1 MTTRQ
6 IGRTDLRVS
15 AIGLGTAQFT
25 GKGWISALIPTLP
38 QHQVDDIVKSA
49 LSGGITW
56 FDSSEMYGGGTSERA
71 LAAGLRAAGVSP
83 GEVTV
88 ATKWKPLARTAK
100 SIESTIGDRLD
111 ALQPYPVDLHQIHL
125 NRGSF
130 SSVRAQMRA
139 MARLVQ
145 AGKIRAVGVSNF
157 TARQMA
163 DAHDELAKYGIPLA
177 CNEVKINLLDRRVED
192 NGMLRAAQRLG
203 VTLLAYSAQQQG
215 ILTGKFHADRNLA
228 QSVHPLRRKL
238 MGLTPESL
246 DRSQPLI
253 DVMREIAGS
262 HQSTVGQIALA
273 WLMNHYGDTVIPIAG
288 ASKPHHAEEAAGALT
303 LHLPADEVEQ
313 LAKVS
318 SRVVHPARTAR
329 WSRVRM
335 PHRW

>member
-6 IGRTDLRVS
+6 IDRTDLRVS
-15 AIGLGTAQFT
+15 AIGLGTAQFS
-25 GKGWISALIPTLP
+25 GKGWISTLIPMLP
-38 QHQVDDIVKSA
+38 QHQVDNIVKSA
-49 LSGGITW
+49 LSGGMTW

-83 GEVTV
+83 GYVTV

-100 SIESTIGDRLD
+100 SIESNIGDRLD

-145 AGKIRAVGVSNF
+145 AGTIRAVGVSNF
-157 TARQMA
+157 TTRQMA
-163 DAHDELAKYGIPLA
+163 DAHDELAKFGIPLA
-177 CNEVKINLLDRRVED
+177 SNEIKINLLDRRVED
-192 NGMLRAAQRLG
+192 NGMLDAAKRLG
-203 VTLLAYSAQQQG
+203 VTLLEYSAQQQG
-215 ILTGKFHADRNLA
+215 ILTGKFHADRSLA
-228 QSVHPLRRKL
+228 QSVHPVRRRL
-238 MGLTPESL
+238 MRLTPENL

-253 DVMREIAGS
+253 YVMREIAGG

-273 WLMNHYGDTVIPIAG
+273 WLMNYYGDTVIPIAG
-288 ASKPHHAEEAAGALT
+288 ASKPHHAKEAAGALSV
-303 LHLPADEVEQ
+303 HLSADEVQQ

-318 SRVVHPARTAR
+318 SRVIQPARTVGR
-329 WSRVRM
+329 Q
-335 PHRW
+335 